1 MRREKCER
9 ERGYEVW
16 GRPLKRALGYEQ
28 MQWESYLQKIQ
39 LWIPSLTVENDVR
52 GAVIPALCRDR
63 LLCHPGGRA
72 TTDRVHALQD
82 FTGSFGFASG

>member
-63 LLCHPGGRA
+63 LLKNKAGPGTLRRSSVRRGVRG
-72 TTDRVHALQD
+72 DNERGNV
-82 FTGSFGFASG
+82 